1 MTFLRNTRRAFVF
14 VIGIMSMI
22 WGVQFE
28 EVELRRQNSY
38 RRSISGDD
46 REHSRHSYDTRQT
59 WVDSNRSLSPA
70 IVTIDQSSDF
80 TMMMKVGLS
89 WLGLLSSL
97 PSVSLAASPFSSNVV
112 ALTAR
117 NWRREVEDSPHAVF
131 VNICRIG

>member
-28 EVELRRQNSY
+28 EVELR
-38 RRSISGDD
+38 GDD

-89 WLGLLSSL
+89 LLGLLSSL
-97 PSVSLAASPFSSNVV
+97 PSVSLAANPFSSNVV